1 MQKYLGFSYLT
12 SISSLGVAT
21 CCILPMTMIFIGLGG
36 SWLAIFGKIAATSFY
51 VLAASSVILAAAWIV
66 SLRRGSMSNLKWW
79 LGGST
84 MITSLAWVI
93 VVNETRINDFIIMQM

>member
-1 MQKYLGFSYLT
+1 
-12 SISSLGVAT
+12 
-21 CCILPMTMIFIGLGG
+21 MTMIFIGLGG

-51 VLAASSVILAAAWIV
+51 VLAASSVILTAAWIV
-66 SLRRGSMSNLKWW
+66 SIRRGSMSNLKWW